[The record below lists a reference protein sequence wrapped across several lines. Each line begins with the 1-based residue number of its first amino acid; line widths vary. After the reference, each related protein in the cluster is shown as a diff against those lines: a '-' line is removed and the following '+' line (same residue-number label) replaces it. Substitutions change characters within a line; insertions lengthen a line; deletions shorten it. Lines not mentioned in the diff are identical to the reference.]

1 MTWLGE
7 TKALSCCKAFKSRL
21 SKNYTVYSLQ
31 FTEISLQRGVNSC
44 TVHTVQRT
52 VYSVK
57 CKEIIEL
64 RGLNSCTVYSLQLI
78 LQHGEIFGFRGLNS
92 CIVYGIKCALCI
104 RPVARNL

>member
-1 MTWLGE
+1 MKMMY
-7 TKALSCCKAFKSRL
+7 TKNLNSK

-31 FTEISLQRGVNSC
+31 YTEISLQRGVNSC

-57 CKEIIEL
+57 CKEIIGFS
-64 RGLNSCTVYSLQLI
+64 GLNSCT
-78 LQHGEIFGFRGLNS
+78 
-92 CIVYGIKCALCI
+92 VYGIKCALCI